1 MSILPL
7 CSKDRIRHLKCDEAK
22 PTCDRCSKDKM
33 KCDGYPPPKPPKP
46 PRKRTKAKTASVK
59 LVPIPLGTSI
69 HDVPSLTSHECQ
81 YFQHFLQLTSTQL
94 SLSAESTNFWIRFVL
109 PLGHKHESIRYSVA
123 AVGASHRLFM
133 ARANGHPN
141 IGEIQNF
148 MIQQYNKAI
157 SSILPNMT
165 QSCTENLH
173 VVLIC
178 CLLFISFE
186 GLTGRY
192 DEFIKHLRAGLALF
206 NSKLPS
212 STFEDRMITEKLA
225 EMFCRLQVE
234 SANFMP
240 INEGASG
247 VERWYRNNAIQGSQ
261 SVAPF
266 NSLNEASLVLR
277 QLDVLQDEKPWHYE
291 GSDGVD
297 KERLMT
303 EASQRLQKSLDEWTA
318 RLDAFCNLRAEGLSA
333 REEQQYDNLC
343 LRQKYWQMVIDSY
356 EGMSGKAGP
365 SPKLFEPFLVA
376 ARKAASPIIAL
387 QQPTYSLEGDLISG
401 LTFIASSAE
410 DEEVKVQALDLLWR
424 LNRREGLLDSRDVVE
439 MHELSRALSQLTVT
453 PTVDEH
459 WKPKAPAG
467 IPSIIERLRKYLEA

>member
-1 MSILPL
+1 MGASPA
-7 CSKDRIRHLKCDEAK
+7 SKDLVLLFQVGSHTTGDVYS
-22 PTCDRCSKDKM
+22 RCPFIDQ
-33 KCDGYPPPKPPKP
+33 
-46 PRKRTKAKTASVK
+46 PR
-59 LVPIPLGTSI
+59 VPVLSA
-69 HDVPSLTSHECQ
+69 
-81 YFQHFLQLTSTQL
+81 FLQLTSTQL
-94 SLSAESTNFWIRFVL
+94 SLSAESTNFWITFVL

-141 IGEIQNF
+141 ISEIQNF

-157 SSILPNMT
+157 SSIIPNMT

-192 DEFIKHLRAGLALF
+192 DEFIKHLRAGSALF

-247 VERWYRNNAIQGSQ
+247 VERWYRNNAIQGSHT
-261 SVAPF
+261 VVPF
-266 NSLNEASLVLR
+266 NSLNEASLMLR

-291 GSDGVD
+291 GSDEVD
-297 KERLMT
+297 KGRLMA
-303 EASQRLQKSLDEWTA
+303 EASQKLQTSLDEWTA
-318 RLDAFCNLRAEGLSA
+318 RLDAFCSLRAEGLSA
-333 REEQQYDNLC
+333 REEQQYDNLS

-376 ARKAASPIIAL
+376 ARKAAAPIIAL

-401 LTFIASSAE
+401 T
-410 DEEVKVQALDLLWR
+410 DLLWR

-459 WKPKAPAG
+459 WKPKAAAG
-467 IPSIIERLRKYLEA
+467 IPSIIETLRKYLEA